1 MDSVEL
7 CESEKSPSPNQ
18 LCTGALAL
26 AAQDS
31 EGKKPDY
38 KCVFS
43 SLTVASEEER
53 NR

>member
-7 CESEKSPSPNQ
+7 SESEKSPSPNQ
-18 LCTGALAL
+18 RCTGALAL
-26 AAQDS
+26 AAEDS
-31 EGKKPDY
+31 EEKNQTIN
-38 KCVFS
+38 VFS